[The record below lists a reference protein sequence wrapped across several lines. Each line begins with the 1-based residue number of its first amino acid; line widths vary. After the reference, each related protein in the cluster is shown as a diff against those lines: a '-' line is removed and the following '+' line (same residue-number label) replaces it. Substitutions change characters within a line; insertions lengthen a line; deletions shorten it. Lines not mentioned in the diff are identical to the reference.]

1 MGANADKLLK
11 RLEAAKEWP
20 LKSERRVHEEIA
32 FYRALREGDRDFL
45 KEYVD
50 WERDRPYYLDPLAER
65 IPETWADL
73 LFGEDPTVEPAHEGD
88 DELLQNIVEEN
99 DLPSS
104 LQEAEEVCSS
114 EGEVWWRTYKDS
126 TALDVPPIEW
136 HSRLDV
142 VPLFVGR
149 KLAAAA
155 VVSEVGREE
164 VENSQKCTVWRYIA
178 IHEEGLMLNLLFKGE
193 DDRLGEKLALA
204 SYPAT
209 ADLQDVWAH
218 GLNSMLVGRVVNK
231 RAPRNRSRSVYHG
244 IRDYLLALNENF
256 AIGQENARLTAKQK
270 AFVTPDMI
278 GPDGRFPSGADIF
291 IRQQTDGDPEKPGD
305 PLVQLEWSFD
315 AAALIQWDDH
325 LEERAITRARIAPQL
340 IGQNTEGALTGP
352 ALRARL
358 LDTLLARMGKGRFW
372 DDELPQCL
380 AAAQMVDDL
389 AEVQGGYGREWQE
402 PAERPSIERGDALPV
417 DASDQVERIAQEI
430 AAEILS
436 TQTGIEERH
445 PDWDDERVE
454 EELARILKDRPP
466 PAPNPFEEPPETQP
480 PPPAPEPAPEAP

>member
-1 MGANADKLLK
+1 MGVNADKLLK
-11 RLEAAKEWP
+11 RLLAAEEWP
-20 LKSERRVHEEIA
+20 LKSERKIHDEIA
-32 FYRALREGDRDFL
+32 LWRALREGDRDFL
-45 KEYVD
+45 KRYVD
-50 WERDRPYYLDPLAER
+50 WEGDRSYYLDPLAER

-73 LFGEDPTVEPAHEGD
+73 LFGDDPTIEPAAEGD
-88 DELLQNIVEEN
+88 APLLEAIVEEN

-114 EGEVWWRTYKDS
+114 EGEVWWRVFKDS
-126 TALDVPPIEW
+126 TVLTVPTIEW

-142 VPLFVGR
+142 IPEYVGR

-164 VENSQKCTVWRYIA
+164 GEQTGKATVWRYVA
-178 IHEEGLMLNLLFKGE
+178 IHEEGEMLNLLFKGE
-193 DDRLGEKLALA
+193 DARLGEQKLL
-204 SYPAT
+204 SDHPAV
-209 ADLQDVWAH
+209 ADLQEVWSH
-218 GLNSMLVGRVVNK
+218 GLASMLLGRVVNK

-256 AIGQENARLTAKQK
+256 AIGQENSRLTAKQR

-278 GPDGRFPSGADIF
+278 GPDGKFPSGADIY

-315 AAALIQWDDH
+315 ASALIQWDDH

-389 AEVQGGYGREWQE
+389 ADAQGGFGRPWSK
-402 PAERPSIERGDALPV
+402 PAERPSAERGDALPV
-417 DASDQVERIAQEI
+417 DATDEVNRIAAEI
-430 AAEILS
+430 SAEILS

-445 PDWDDERVE
+445 PDWDEQRVLE
-454 EELARILKDRPP
+454 EMARILKDRPA
-466 PAPNPFEEPPETQP
+466 PAPDPFEQ
-480 PPPAPEPAPEAP
+480 PAPEPEPVPTS

>member
-1 MGANADKLLK
+1 MGVNADKLLQ
-11 RLEAAKEWP
+11 RLETAEEWP
-20 LKSERRVHEEIA
+20 LKSERKVSEEIA
-32 FYRALREGDRDFL
+32 LWRALREGDRDFL
-45 KEYVD
+45 ERYVE
-50 WERDRPYYLDPLAER
+50 WEDGRSYYLDPLAER

-73 LFGEDPTVEPAHEGD
+73 LFGDDPTIEPVAESD
-88 DELLQNIVEEN
+88 TPLLEAIVEEN

-104 LQEAEEVCSS
+104 LQEAEEMCAS
-114 EGEVWWRTYKDS
+114 EGEVWWRVFKDS
-126 TALDVPPIEW
+126 TVLTVPTIEW

-142 VPLFVGR
+142 IPEYVGR

-164 VENSQKCTVWRYIA
+164 GEQTGKATVWRYIA
-178 IHEEGLMLNLLFKGE
+178 IHEESSMTNLLFKGE
-193 DDRLGEKLALA
+193 DGRLGERKQL
-204 SYPAT
+204 SDHPAV
-209 ADLQDVWAH
+209 ADLQEHWDH
-218 GLNSMLVGRVVNK
+218 GLTSMLLGRVVNK

-244 IRDYLLALNENF
+244 ILDYLLALNENF

-278 GPDGRFPSGADIF
+278 GPDGKFPSGADIF
-291 IRQQTDGDPEKPGD
+291 IRQQTDGDPDKPGE

-315 AAALIQWDDH
+315 ANALIQWDDH

-340 IGQNTEGALTGP
+340 VGKNTENALTGP

-389 AEVQGGYGREWQE
+389 AEAFGGFGRDWSK
-402 PAERPSIERGDALPV
+402 PAERPSAERGDALPV
-417 DASDQVERIAQEI
+417 DATDEVNRIASEI
-430 AAEILS
+430 GAEILS

-445 PDWDDERVE
+445 PDWDEPRVME
-454 EELARILKDRPP
+454 EIARILKDRPA
-466 PAPNPFEEPPETQP
+466 PAPDPFAG
-480 PPPAPEPAPEAP
+480 PAPDPDPVPTP

>member
-1 MGANADKLLK
+1 MGVNAEKLLK
-11 RLEAAKEWP
+11 RLETAEEWP
-20 LKSERRVHEEIA
+20 LKSERKIHEEIA
-32 FYRALREGDRDFL
+32 LWRALREGDRDFL
-45 KEYVD
+45 EHYVE
-50 WERDRPYYLDPLAER
+50 WEDGRTYYLDPLAER

-73 LFGEDPTVEPAHEGD
+73 LFGDDPTIEPAADGD
-88 DELLQNIVEEN
+88 APLLKSIVEEN

-104 LQEAEEVCSS
+104 LQEAEEMCAS
-114 EGEVWWRTYKDS
+114 EGEVWWRVFKDS
-126 TALDVPPIEW
+126 TVLTVPTIEW

-142 VPLFVGR
+142 IPEYVGR

-164 VENSQKCTVWRYIA
+164 GEQTGKATVWRYIA

-193 DDRLGEKLALA
+193 DGRLGERKLL
-204 SYPAT
+204 SEHPAV
-209 ADLQDVWAH
+209 ADLQEIWDH
-218 GLNSMLVGRVVNK
+218 GLASMLLGRVVNK

-244 IRDYLLALNENF
+244 ILDYLLALNENF
-256 AIGQENARLTAKQK
+256 AIGQENARLTAKQR

-278 GPDGRFPSGADIF
+278 GPDGKFPSGVDIYM
-291 IRQQTDGDPEKPGD
+291 RQQTDGDPDKPGD

-315 AAALIQWDDH
+315 ASALIQWDDH

-340 IGQNTEGALTGP
+340 VGKNTENALTGP

-380 AAAQMVDDL
+380 AAAQMVDGLPDT
-389 AEVQGGYGREWQE
+389 QGGFGRDWSS
-402 PAERPSIERGDALPV
+402 PAERPSAERGDALPV
-417 DASDQVERIAQEI
+417 DATDEVQRIASEI
-430 AAEILS
+430 GAEILS

-445 PDWDDERVE
+445 PDWDEKRVTE
-454 EELARILKDRPP
+454 EIARILKDRPAP
-466 PAPNPFEEPPETQP
+466 PDPFAPPTL
-480 PPPAPEPAPEAP
+480 APELPVAP

>member
-1 MGANADKLLK
+1 MGVNADKLLQ
-11 RLEAAKEWP
+11 RLLAAEEWP
-20 LKSERRVHEEIA
+20 LKSERKVHDEIA
-32 FYRALREGDRDFL
+32 LWRALREGDREYL
-45 KEYVD
+45 KRYVD
-50 WERDRPYYLDPLAER
+50 WEDDRTYYLDPLAER

-73 LFGEDPTVEPAHEGD
+73 LFGDDPEIEPAAEGD
-88 DELLQNIVEEN
+88 ASLLEDIVEEN

-114 EGEVWWRTYKDS
+114 EGEVWWRVFKDS
-126 TALDVPPIEW
+126 TVLTVPTVEW

-142 VPLFVGR
+142 VPLYVGR

-164 VENSQKCTVWRYIA
+164 GEQTGKAIVWRYIA
-178 IHEEGLMLNLLFKGE
+178 IHEEGSMLNLLFRGE
-193 DDRLGEKLALA
+193 DCRLGEQRQL
-204 SYPAT
+204 SEHPAV
-209 ADLQDVWAH
+209 ADLQEAWDH
-218 GLNSMLVGRVVNK
+218 GLASMLLGRVVNK

-278 GPDGRFPSGADIF
+278 GPDGKFPSGAEIF
-291 IRQQTDGDPEKPGD
+291 IRQHTDGDPDKPGD
-305 PLVQLEWSFD
+305 QLVQLEWSFD
-315 AAALIQWDDH
+315 ASALIQWDDH

-340 IGQNTEGALTGP
+340 VGKNTENALTGP

-380 AAAQMVDDL
+380 AAAQMVDNLPDL
-389 AEVQGGYGREWQE
+389 QGGFGRNWSS
-402 PAERPSIERGDALPV
+402 PAERPSVERGDALPV
-417 DASDQVERIAQEI
+417 DQDDEVNRIAAEI
-430 AAEILS
+430 GAEILS

-445 PDWDDERVE
+445 PDWDDARVLE
-454 EELARILKDRPP
+454 EIKRILKDRPP
-466 PAPNPFEEPPETQP
+466 TPALFEEPVPDPT
-480 PPPAPEPAPEAP
+480 A

>member
-1 MGANADKLLK
+1 MGVNAEKLLK
-11 RLEAAKEWP
+11 RLETAEEWP
-20 LKSERRVHEEIA
+20 LKSERKVCEEIA
-32 FYRALREGDRDFL
+32 LWRALREGDRDFL
-45 KEYVD
+45 ERYVD
-50 WERDRPYYLDPLAER
+50 WENGRSYYLDPLAER

-73 LFGEDPTVEPAHEGD
+73 LFGDDPTIEAAAAGD
-88 DELLQNIVEEN
+88 TPLLEAIVEEN

-104 LQEAEEVCSS
+104 LQEAEEMCAS
-114 EGEVWWRTYKDS
+114 EGEVWWRVFKDS
-126 TALDVPPIEW
+126 TVLTVPTVEW

-142 VPLFVGR
+142 IPLYVGR

-164 VENSQKCTVWRYIA
+164 AEQTGKATVWRYIA
-178 IHEEGLMLNLLFKGE
+178 IHEEGQMLNLLFKGE
-193 DDRLGEKLALA
+193 DGRLGERKQL
-204 SYPAT
+204 SDHPAV
-209 ADLQDVWAH
+209 ADLQESWNH
-218 GLNSMLVGRVVNK
+218 GLASMLLGRVVNK

-256 AIGQENARLTAKQK
+256 AIGQENARLTGKK
-270 AFVTPDMI
+270 RVVVTPDMLDEN
-278 GPDGRFPSGADIF
+278 GNFPAGTDVW
-291 IRQQTDGDPEKPGD
+291 IRQQTDGDPDKPGD
-305 PLVQLEWSFD
+305 PLVQVEWEFE

-389 AEVQGGYGREWQE
+389 PDAQGGFGRNWSS
-402 PAERPSIERGDALPV
+402 PAERPSVERGDALPV
-417 DASDQVERIAQEI
+417 DATDEVNRIASEI
-430 AAEILS
+430 GAEILS

-445 PDWDDERVE
+445 PDWDEPRVE
-454 EELARILKDRPP
+454 EEIERILKDRPA
-466 PAPNPFEEPPETQP
+466 PAPDPFVE
-480 PPPAPEPAPEAP
+480 PAPEPDPVPIS

>member
-1 MGANADKLLK
+1 MGVNAEKLLK
-11 RLEAAKEWP
+11 RLLAAEEWP
-20 LKSERRVHEEIA
+20 LKSERKVHEEIA
-32 FYRALREGDRDFL
+32 LWRALREGDRDFL
-45 KEYVD
+45 RDYVE
-50 WERDRPYYLDPLAER
+50 WEDDRSYYLDPLAER

-73 LFGEDPTVEPAHEGD
+73 LFGEDPTIEPAAES
-88 DELLQNIVEEN
+88 DESLLEDIVEEN

-104 LQEAEEVCSS
+104 LQEAEEVCAS
-114 EGEVWWRTYKDS
+114 EGEVWWRVFKDS
-126 TALDVPPIEW
+126 TVLTVPTIEW

-142 VPLFVGR
+142 IPLYVGR

-164 VENSQKCTVWRYIA
+164 GEQTGKATVWRYIA
-178 IHEEGLMLNLLFKGE
+178 IHEEGSMLNLLFKGE
-193 DDRLGEKLALA
+193 DSRLGERKQL
-204 SYPAT
+204 SEHPAV
-209 ADLQDVWAH
+209 ADLQETWDH
-218 GLNSMLVGRVVNK
+218 GLASMLLGRVVNK

-244 IRDYLLALNENF
+244 IRDFLLALNENF

-291 IRQQTDGDPEKPGD
+291 IRQNTDGDPDKPGD
-305 PLVQLEWSFD
+305 PLVQLEWSFE

-380 AAAQMVDDL
+380 AAAQMVDAL
-389 AEVQGGYGREWQE
+389 ADQQGGFGRSWSS
-402 PAERPSIERGDALPV
+402 PAERPSVERGDALPV
-417 DASDQVERIAQEI
+417 DQDDEVNRIAAEI
-430 AAEILS
+430 GAEILS

-445 PDWDDERVE
+445 PDWDEERVLE
-454 EELARILKDRPP
+454 ESKRILKDRPP
-466 PAPNPFEEPPETQP
+466 
-480 PPPAPEPAPEAP
+480 APEPFQDPVPDPTS

>member
-1 MGANADKLLK
+1 MGQAADKLLK
-11 RLEAAKEWP
+11 RLLAAEEWP
-20 LKSERRVHEEIA
+20 LKSERKVHDEIA
-32 FYRALREGDRDFL
+32 LWRALREGDRDFL
-45 KEYVD
+45 KRYTD
-50 WERDRPYYLDPLAER
+50 WEDDRSYYLDPLAER

-73 LFGEDPTVEPAHEGD
+73 LFGDDPTIEPAAEGD
-88 DELLQNIVEEN
+88 TPLLEAIVEEN

-104 LQEAEEVCSS
+104 LQEAEETCAG
-114 EGEVWWRTYKDS
+114 EGEVWWRVFKDS
-126 TALDVPPIEW
+126 TVLTVPTIEW

-142 VPLFVGR
+142 IPEFVGR

-164 VENSQKCTVWRYIA
+164 GEQTSKATVWRYIA
-178 IHEEGLMLNLLFKGE
+178 IHEEGSMLNLLFKGE
-193 DDRLGEKLALA
+193 DGRLGEQHPLNAH
-204 SYPAT
+204 PAV
-209 ADLQDVWAH
+209 ADLQEVWSH
-218 GLNSMLVGRVVNK
+218 GLASMLLGRVVNK

-256 AIGQENARLTAKQK
+256 AIGQENARATGKK
-270 AFVTPDMI
+270 RAFITPDML
-278 GPDGRFPSGADIF
+278 GPDGKFPSGADF
-291 IRQQTDGDPEKPGD
+291 FVRQHTDNDPDKPGD
-305 PLVQLEWSFD
+305 PLVQLEWEFD

-380 AAAQMVDDL
+380 VAAQMVDDL
-389 AEVQGGYGREWQE
+389 AEGLGGFGRDWSK
-402 PAERPSIERGDALPV
+402 PAERPSAERGDALPV
-417 DASDQVERIAQEI
+417 DATDEVQRIASEI
-430 AAEILS
+430 GAEILS

-445 PDWDDERVE
+445 PDWDKPRVLE
-454 EELARILKDRPP
+454 EMTRILKDRPA
-466 PAPNPFEEPPETQP
+466 PAPDPFEEPEPD
-480 PPPAPEPAPEAP
+480 PEPVPTS